1 MSPDQAMPLARS
13 VTARGLQK
21 RLLAAPLVLKLTA
34 GIAILALW
42 EGVVRGFAPA
52 FVATP
57 TGIISVLPKVL
68 VDPAFLSAAAATLKA
83 VAAGLLIAM
92 VLGTAVGLTMGRIKT
107 VEYGLR
113 FYVNGLFNM
122 PMIAVL
128 PLLAL
133 WLGHNAQA
141 RLAQIVLVAFL
152 SIALN
157 VADGARS
164 VSAEYLEVARA
175 FRAPRLR
182 TVFEVVLLASVPY
195 LLAGLRL
202 AAGRALTGAVIA
214 DFYLAIPGLGYYILY
229 NSRSFHH
236 NEALVAVLVLVAG
249 GVGFDRLVNWGSRR
263 LLPWLRRD

>member
-1 MSPDQAMPLARS
+1 MSTDQAETLTRISVATGFQRRVLAS
-13 VTARGLQK
+13 PT
-21 RLLAAPLVLKLTA
+21 VLKLVA
-34 GIAILALW
+34 GAVILALW
-42 EGVVRGFAPA
+42 EGVVRSFAPS

-57 TGIISVLPKVL
+57 SGVVTVLPKVL
-68 VDPAFLSAAAATLKA
+68 ADRAFWSAAAATLKA
-83 VAAGLLIAM
+83 VAAGLLIA
-92 VLGTAVGLTMGRIKT
+92 VALGTAIGLAMGRIKT
-107 VEYGLR
+107 VEYSLR

-152 SIALN
+152 SVALN

-175 FRAPRLR
+175 FRAPRFR
-182 TVFEVVLLASVPY
+182 TLFEVVLLASLPY
-195 LLAGLRL
+195 VLAGVRL

-236 NEALVAVLVLVAG
+236 NEALVAVLILVAG
-249 GVGFDRLVNWGSRR
+249 GVGFDRLVNWMSRR
-263 LLPWLRRD
+263 LMPWLRRD

>member
-1 MSPDQAMPLARS
+1 MGFQKGLLASPIALK
-13 VTARGLQK
+13 VTAG
-21 RLLAAPLVLKLTA
+21 VV
-34 GIAILALW
+34 ILASW
-42 EGVVRGFAPA
+42 ELIVRGFAPS

-57 TGIISVLPKVL
+57 SGIMMALPKVL
-68 VDPAFLSAAAATLKA
+68 ADPLFLSAAAATLQA
-83 VAAGLLIAM
+83 VAAGLLIA
-92 VLGTAVGLTMGRIKT
+92 VALGIAIGLSMGRIRT
-107 VEYGLR
+107 VDDSLR
-113 FYVNGLFNM
+113 FYVNGLFNL

-133 WLGHNAQA
+133 WLGHNGEA

-152 SIALN
+152 SVALN

-164 VSAEYLEVARA
+164 VSTEYMEVARA

-182 TVFEVVLLASVPY
+182 TLFEVVLLASVPY
-195 LLAGLRL
+195 VLAGLRL

-249 GVGFDRLVNWGSRR
+249 GVGFDRLVSWGSRR

>member
-1 MSPDQAMPLARS
+1 MPERDARAFLRQAGWGTAKMTPLAGDASTRRY
-13 VTARGLQK
+13 ARLAMGG
-21 RLLAAPLVLKLTA
+21 RRALLMDQPQGAETPGA
-34 GIAILALW
+34 GRDASEEARRAL
-42 EGVVRGFAPA
+42 G
-52 FVATP
+52 
-57 TGIISVLPKVL
+57 
-68 VDPAFLSAAAATLKA
+68 
-83 VAAGLLIAM
+83 
-92 VLGTAVGLTMGRIKT
+92 
-107 VEYGLR
+107 Y
-113 FYVNGLFNM
+113 
-122 PMIAVL
+122 
-128 PLLAL
+128 
-133 WLGHNAQA
+133 NAQA
-141 RLAQIVLVAFL
+141 RLAHIGLVNFL

-164 VSAEYLEVARA
+164 VSADYLEVARA